1 MIPAPGQHD
10 RLAGKRLLIFDFDG
24 TVADTSPLHALA
36 FAKVLAPCGV
46 AVHYPSIA
54 GMKTLDAMRHCLAA
68 QGRAVPE
75 PELESLTREK
85 QAEVRRLIAT
95 GLAPLPGVDEFLQW
109 AREGYRLA
117 MVTSGSRQTVELS
130 LEKLG
135 YSGLFE
141 PILCAEDVE
150 RSKPAPD
157 GFLKCLAL
165 AEVPAGEALI
175 FEDSEAGFA
184 AARAAGVD
192 FEDARR
198 FFVDGVVEHGH

>member
-1 MIPAPGQHD
+1 MIPAPRQHE

-36 FAKVLAPCGV
+36 FAKVLATRGV

-54 GMKTLDAMRHCLAA
+54 GMKTLDAMRRCLAA
-68 QGRAVPE
+68 QGRFVPE
-75 PELESLTREK
+75 PELESMAQEK
-85 QAEVRRLIAT
+85 QAEVRRLIAG
-95 GLAPLPGVDEFLQW
+95 GLAPLPGVDEFMNW

-130 LEKLG
+130 LAKLG
-135 YSGLFE
+135 YSRLFD
-141 PILCAEDVE
+141 PIICADDVA

-165 AEVPAGEALI
+165 SEVPAAEALI

-198 FFVDGVVEHGH
+198 FFVEGMIKHGY

>member
-1 MIPAPGQHD
+1 MIRSLGQHD

-24 TVADTSPLHALA
+24 TVADTSPLHAMA
-36 FAKVLAPCGV
+36 FSKVLAPWGV
-46 AVHYPSIA
+46 VVNYPSIA
-54 GMKTLDAMRHCLAA
+54 GMRTLDAMRQCLAA

-75 PELESLTREK
+75 AELESLTREK
-85 QAEVRRLIAT
+85 QAEVRRLIAA

-109 AREGYRLA
+109 ARKGYRLA
-117 MVTSGSRQTVELS
+117 MVTSGSKQTVELS

-165 AEVPAGEALI
+165 AEVPPGEALI
-175 FEDSEAGFA
+175 FEDSEAGFV

-192 FEDARR
+192 YEDARR
-198 FFVDGVVEHGH
+198 FFVDGVIKHGH